1 MMANRMRRTVA
12 VTATTGALALGLA
25 ACGGGDGGGESEA
38 GDDHLAELQDSGTI
52 TVGIAG
58 EEPYSFLDESGEPT
72 GATIA
77 LHEAVFAEMGIDTV
91 EATVV
96 DFNSL
101 IPGLNA
107 GRFDAVSAGMS
118 ILPDRCENALFSD
131 PEISY
136 TTALMVPEGNPE
148 GLQTM
153 QDMEDTDLTVAAMTA
168 AIEQGYAE
176 DTGIDLMTVDAPED
190 GLEAVVAGRADAFA
204 LTGISLRA
212 LAERNAD
219 APVEVTDPF
228 VAVVNGVEQVGA
240 GATVFAQG
248 DEALR
253 DAYNEAYH
261 SVVGSADD
269 FVGIAGEFGFTDAEF
284 PPEDVTTEML
294 CNGDL
299 PEVEG

>member
-1 MMANRMRRTVA
+1 MANRMRRTLA

>member
-1 MMANRMRRTVA
+1 MVNRMRRTVA
-12 VTATTGALALGLA
+12 VTATAGALALGLA
-25 ACGGGDGGGESEA
+25 ACGDGGGGESEA
-38 GDDHLAELQDSGTI
+38 GDGHLEELQDSGTI

-58 EEPYSFLDESGEPT
+58 EEPYSFLDDSGEPT

-77 LHEAVFAEMGIDTV
+77 LHEAVFGEMGIDNV

-96 DFNSL
+96 DWNSL

-118 ILPDRCENALFSD
+118 ILPDRCENGLFSD

-153 QDMEDTDLTVAAMTA
+153 EDMEGTDLTVAAMTA

-248 DEALR
+248 DEELR

-261 SVVGSADD
+261 SVVSNADD
-269 FVGIAGEFGFTDAEF
+269 FVSITGEFGFTDAEF

>member
-1 MMANRMRRTVA
+1 MVNRMRRTVA

-38 GDDHLAELQDSGTI
+38 GDGHLAELQDSGTI

-58 EEPYSFLDESGEPT
+58 EEPYSFLDDSGEPT

-77 LHEAVFAEMGIDTV
+77 LHEAVFGEMGIDTV

-96 DFNSL
+96 DWNSL

-118 ILPDRCENALFSD
+118 ILPDRCANALFSD

-136 TTALMVPEGNPE
+136 TTALMVPEGNPNN
-148 GLQTM
+148 LQTM
-153 QDMEDTDLTVAAMTA
+153 QDMEGTDLTVAAMTA

-248 DEALR
+248 DEKLR

-261 SVVGSADD
+261 SVVSNAED
-269 FVGIAGEFGFTDAEF
+269 FVSITGEFGFTDAEF

>member
-1 MMANRMRRTVA
+1 MANRMRRTVA

-38 GDDHLAELQDSGTI
+38 GDGHLAELQDSGTI

-96 DFNSL
+96 DWNSL

-118 ILPDRCENALFSD
+118 ILPDRCANALFSD

-261 SVVGSADD
+261 SVVSSADD